1 MSSDISYTTEEIAKM
16 LKISKLTVYD
26 LIKKGELPSYRVG
39 KQMRIDAT
47 DFEAYKQR
55 AKGVKTIPQTVSAS
69 SGDHS
74 PTHYAAPAVNGMRPI
89 VITGQDISLDILVK
103 YMEKGISGIRPL
115 REYVGSLDSLISMY
129 RGESDIVSTH
139 LLDGDTGEYNIPYI
153 RKLLVGSSYMVV
165 NLLSRNAGLYV
176 QKGNPHGLETWT
188 DLSRP
193 GLRFMNR
200 EKGSGARVLLDE
212 QLRLHGI
219 KPQTLAGYELEQT
232 NHIGVAAKVASGEA
246 DVGVGIEKAAA
257 IVGQVDFIPLIE
269 ERYDLVMLKTADNM
283 AWIQSLLN
291 ILRSGEFRK
300 ELQAI
305 AGYDLSRT
313 GEILYET

>member
-39 KQMRIDAT
+39 KQMRVDAT

-55 AKGVKTIPQTVSAS
+55 AKGIKTVPQILPAAEHAQHPSTTV
-69 SGDHS
+69 G
-74 PTHYAAPAVNGMRPI
+74 NGMRPI

-103 YMEKGISGIRPL
+103 YMEKKISGIRPL

-129 RGESDIVSTH
+129 RGEADIVSTH

-176 QKGNPHGLETWT
+176 QKGNPLGLQSWS

-193 GLRFMNR
+193 GLRLMNR

-219 KPQTLAGYELEQT
+219 KQQQLNGYELEQT

-246 DVGVGIEKAAA
+246 DAGVGIEKAAA

-283 AWIQSLLN
+283 PWIQSLLD
-291 ILRSGEFRK
+291 ILRSEEFRK
-300 ELQAI
+300 ELKAI

-313 GEILYET
+313 GGILFET